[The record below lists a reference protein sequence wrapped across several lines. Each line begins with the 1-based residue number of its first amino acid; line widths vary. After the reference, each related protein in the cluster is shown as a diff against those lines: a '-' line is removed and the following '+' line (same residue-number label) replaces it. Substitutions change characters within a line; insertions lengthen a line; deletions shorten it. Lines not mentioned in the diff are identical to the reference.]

1 MIDPDKI
8 YVLHCIDVAVYNV
21 EQVPARIVY
30 LRKNDYPDTTYQD
43 TLDEAIVK
51 AIATMKYVTFVGNS
65 TELLDD
71 ETKIQKWDLELT
83 QSAQFVSEVRFEYVA
98 PQSTQIPNIW
108 MTQIIYAT
116 ILADV
121 KFSNVP
127 AMQLLGHIEIEPYDK
142 FDAICNIMAS
152 NPVLKL
158 QQHPLVHGIECFYDD
173 HTGNVYIFYADNI
186 HCQFAESIINVQNDS
201 INFISS
207 DTDKEQITQD
217 FRMVNTTYHIHYLRH
232 NCQNKLFTATKQKL
246 MVLLSKDQSP
256 IALGLLK
263 YLRNIMEG

>member
-1 MIDPDKI
+1 MITPDKI
-8 YVLHCIDVAVYNV
+8 YVLHCIDVTVYNV

-43 TLDEAIVK
+43 TLDDALTK
-51 AIATMKYVTFVGNS
+51 AVSSMKYVTFIGSS

-71 ETKIQKWDLELT
+71 EAKIQKWDLELK
-83 QSAQFVSEVRFEYVA
+83 QSAQFVSEVRFEYVD
-98 PQSTQIPNIW
+98 PQYSKFPNTW

-116 ILADV
+116 ILADL
-121 KFSNVP
+121 KSSNAP
-127 AMQLLGHIEIEPYDK
+127 ALQLLGHIEIEPYDK
-142 FDAICNIMAS
+142 FDVICNTMAS

-173 HTGNVYIFYADNI
+173 HAGNVHVFYADNANG
-186 HCQFAESIINVQNDS
+186 QFAESVINVQNDS

-207 DTDKEQITQD
+207 DTDRNQIMQD
-217 FRMVNTTYHIHYLRH
+217 LRMVNTTYHIHYLRH
-232 NCQNKLFTATKQKL
+232 NCQNKLFTAAKQKL

-256 IALGLLK
+256 IALEFSK